1 MKINDNSFS
10 SMFCQLFSFFLSL
23 IFFVNIRSFVE
34 KKPWLQVDMAG
45 AAWVDSPDY
54 AYQDKYA
61 TGVCVDT
68 VAEWLVKYKLT
79 E

>member
-23 IFFVNIRSFVE
+23 IFFVNIRSFAE
-34 KKPWLQVDMAG
+34 KKPRLHVDIAG
-45 AAWVDSPDY
+45 IVWVYSPDY

-68 VAEWLVKYKLT
+68 VAEWLGKCKLT

>member
-1 MKINDNSFS
+1 MKSVFLPCSVSYIVF
-10 SMFCQLFSFFLSL
+10 LFY
-23 IFFVNIRSFVE
+23 FFVKIRSFVE
-34 KKPWLQVDMAG
+34 KKPWLHVDMAG

-61 TGVCVDT
+61 AGVCVDT